1 MAKKQSALLRLAQN
15 IANEAIAEQT
25 KSRLCL
31 GFDAAIIAAHNALQM
46 GPGRAATF
54 AEEYSK
60 ALDWLA
66 DLYVVD
72 ADENRDEKL
81 TYAKAKRDELIR
93 SIVGDDNFVPFDKC
107 YGEAFEDELKKIK
120 ALKA

>member
-1 MAKKQSALLRLAQN
+1 MAKQSALLRLAQN
-15 IANEAIAEQT
+15 IAREAIAEQT

-46 GPGRAATF
+46 GAGRSAAF

-72 ADENRDEKL
+72 ADENREEKL
-81 TYAKAKRDELIR
+81 TYAKSKRDELIC
-93 SIVGDDNFVPFDKC
+93 SIVGESNFVPFDKC
-107 YGEAFEDELKKIK
+107 YGATYEDELKKIRAMK
-120 ALKA
+120 A